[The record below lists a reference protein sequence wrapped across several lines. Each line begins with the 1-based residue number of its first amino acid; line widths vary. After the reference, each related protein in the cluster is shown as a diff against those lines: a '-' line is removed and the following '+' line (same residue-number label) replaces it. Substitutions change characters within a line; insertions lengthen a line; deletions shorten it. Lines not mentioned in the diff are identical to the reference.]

1 MIPPQLTIDHVK
13 DIQVYDTE
21 PNTLEKFPMIVV
33 NSGSGN
39 IISGGLGDMSIEL
52 TNEYG
57 DLIGY
62 RYGGMYELTI
72 TLEIATRSTFDREFL
87 ADMIAM
93 ALRVQLR
100 RKLESVG
107 ILIKDVKFTGESS
120 LQLNSDKIYV
130 SNLTLSIWSEWYD
143 NVELIPI
150 DEVNIGLDL
159 KS

>member
-1 MIPPQLTIDHVK
+1 
-13 DIQVYDTE
+13 
-21 PNTLEKFPMIVV
+21 
-33 NSGSGN
+33 
-39 IISGGLGDMSIEL
+39 
-52 TNEYG
+52 
-57 DLIGY
+57 
-62 RYGGMYELTI
+62 MYELTI

>member
-1 MIPPQLTIDHVK
+1 MIPPELTIDHVK
-13 DIQVYDTE
+13 KIKVFDTE
-21 PNTLEKFPMIVV
+21 PNTLEEFPMIVI

-39 IISGGLGDMSIEL
+39 IISGGLGDMSMEI

-62 RYGGMYELTI
+62 RYGGMYDLTI

-87 ADMIAM
+87 VDMIAM
-93 ALRVQLR
+93 ALRIQLR
-100 RKLESVG
+100 RILESQG
-107 ILIKDVKFTGESS
+107 ILIKDVKFTGETS

-130 SNLTLSIWSEWYD
+130 GNLTLSIWSEWYD

-150 DEVNIGLDL
+150 DEVNIGF
-159 KS
+159 KN